1 MFNVGD
7 TVKIIDASHDISG
20 LLRVGIVGRI
30 AQTHPRIPAY
40 QLDVPGHLDLN
51 TTWIAGSRLEKVSKF
66 DPNTFDGSLKQSVDW
81 ANTITDAG
89 FISRLQFAKAVR
101 TAYQAGRDSMPGTA
115 SQVNTGPR
123 LVRNTY
129 GDDVPAL
136 KSEIR
141 KLKRD
146 RELFLRRSN
155 RYMNALNAILHRSAK
170 AVSFLSKGEAALQD
184 EKDAEK
190 AQEKAARQNRVA

>member
-7 TVKIIDASHDISG
+7 TVKIIDAAHDISG
-20 LLRVGIVGRI
+20 CLRVGLVGKIVQ
-30 AQTHPRIPAY
+30 AHSRIPAY
-40 QLDVPGHLDLN
+40 QLDIPGYLDLN
-51 TTWIAGSRLEKVSKF
+51 NTWIAGSRLEKVSKF
-66 DPNTFDGSLKQSVDW
+66 DPNIFDGSLKQSVEW